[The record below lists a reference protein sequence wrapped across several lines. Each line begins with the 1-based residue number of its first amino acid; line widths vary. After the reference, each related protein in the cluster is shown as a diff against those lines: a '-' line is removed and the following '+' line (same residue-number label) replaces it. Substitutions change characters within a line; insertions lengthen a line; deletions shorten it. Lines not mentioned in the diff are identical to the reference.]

1 MADDR
6 PSVVVIAY
14 VCSPTMGTEPG
25 AGWGLIIAL
34 ATFADVTVIT
44 GSRYIDEIH
53 AWSDRHPDTPIEF
66 VEVSDRVVGPWTRWH
81 RIPEFIYYMNWLR
94 RARRTAQ
101 ELLTEREFDV
111 VMHATFSVFWLPT
124 PAVNL
129 GLPSVWGPVGGAVTT
144 PKPLRELLGFAGTIQ
159 ELLDH
164 AAVRLMAALPSSKR
178 TALAATERI
187 LQNEATRAML
197 PVAARGRSR
206 ILNHALFSFIPEFR
220 PETDG
225 RYVLW
230 VSPMQSRKG
239 PRLALEAIA
248 RTRPDI
254 PLKMVGDGPQRSALE
269 RAAQELGVADR
280 VTFTGFVPREEA
292 IRLMRGASTVLFT
305 GLREEGGLA
314 LAEAM
319 YAARRVIVLDHGGAG
334 SIARAATDPTRVTLI
349 EPADVTTTATRF
361 AEAIEMH
368 MDAAPAADRPLLDRA
383 AAITELREAIAAAQN
398 D

>member
-6 PSVVVIAY
+6 PSVLVIAY

-25 AGWGLIIAL
+25 AGWGLITAL
-34 ATFADVTVIT
+34 GTFANVTVIT
-44 GSRYIDEIH
+44 GSRYIDEIRD
-53 AWSDRHPDTPIEF
+53 WESKHPDAATRF

-81 RIPEFIYYMNWLR
+81 RIPEFVYYMTWLR

-101 ELLTEREFDV
+101 ELLAGRDFDV
-111 VMHATFSVFWLPT
+111 AMHATFSVFWLPS
-124 PAVNL
+124 PAVDL

-144 PKPLRELLGFAGTIQ
+144 PKPLRKLLGIAGTIQ

-164 AAVRLMAALPSSKR
+164 ASVRLMAALPSSKR

-187 LQNEATRAML
+187 FQNEATREML
-197 PVAARGRSR
+197 PAAARGRSR
-206 ILNHALFSFIPEFR
+206 ILNHALFSIIPEFP
-220 PETDG
+220 PEADG

-239 PRLALEAIA
+239 PRLALEAMA
-248 RTRPDI
+248 RARSDI
-254 PLKMVGDGPQRSALE
+254 QLKMVGDGPQRGALE
-269 RAAQELGVADR
+269 RAAHGLGIADR
-280 VTFTGFVPREEA
+280 VTFTGLVPREEA
-292 IRLMRGASTVLFT
+292 VRLMRGATTVLFT

-334 SIARAATDPTRVTLI
+334 SIARATTNHARVALVA
-349 EPADVTTTATRF
+349 PSDVATTAAGL
-361 AEAIEMH
+361 AEAIELH
-368 MDAAPAADRPLLDRA
+368 MDEAPVEDRPLLDRA
-383 AAITELREAIAAAQN
+383 GAVTELQAAIRAAQN
-398 D
+398 N